1 MPITSLKIKERPQL
15 LARGNYGER
24 KGERIP
30 PGGNHHPKMTAAK
43 DERRPEKDGLKGQG
57 RSAVGGPQGLRP
69 TAPPRVDGGSASGQM
84 PLREKVAWRSLAGL
98 PAQEIGAK
106 HRLS

>member
-24 KGERIP
+24 KGEKIP

-43 DERRPEKDGLKGQG
+43 EEHAAQRSTVSRAKGGAPSGAPGLAPHRPISGRRRRCLWADASEGEGGLEKPGGAPG
-57 RSAVGGPQGLRP
+57 SRNRSQ
-69 TAPPRVDGGSASGQM
+69 AS
-84 PLREKVAWRSLAGL
+84 P
-98 PAQEIGAK
+98 
-106 HRLS
+106 